1 MGISGGSSRSA
12 GSSGSI
18 LSIGSSGSILSIGST
33 GSILSIGSAGSI
45 LSIGSAG
52 SLACLLSVGSIASI
66 GSVLSGFSRWSML
79 AWWGTAPVARG
90 PVTRTARQLHRTGA
104 LQPADSQPGNGAA
117 PSPRAGRHAD
127 LAWLPMHRAR
137 RLA

>member
-66 GSVLSGFSRWSML
+66 GSVLCGFSRWSML
-79 AWWGTAPVARG
+79 AWRGTGPVAGSQVPRI
-90 PVTRTARQLHRTGA
+90 ARRLNGASA
-104 LQPADSQPGNGAA
+104 LQPADSRPGDGAA
-117 PSPRAGRHAD
+117 PP
-127 LAWLPMHRAR
+127 P
-137 RLA
+137 